1 MLCKMVWGW
10 LEETLFCEDSESGVR
25 LPLISVVGAQ
35 GQNVMHSG
43 LASRG
48 PPGGL
53 LGASWRPLGAQ
64 GGPRTAQD
72 AKKAKHIDF
81 VTFKMA
87 PRGPLGVQ
95 FWQFLDRFG
104 VNFGTIFRSILK
116 QCWGPFGVQFG
127 GTPCGPPGGPHTSRI
142 LPRSWRWVDG
152 GGVGGG
158 EVVVFRYTPHQVR
171 DPISLPHWESTSTCP
186 VFAICW
192 AVFGPFDP
200 FGGQIR
206 NPRKKNYTTRTNN
219 HRNRS

>member
-1 MLCKMVWGW
+1 
-10 LEETLFCEDSESGVR
+10 
-25 LPLISVVGAQ
+25 
-35 GQNVMHSG
+35 MHNG

-72 AKKAKHIDF
+72 AKKAKRIDF

-142 LPRSWRWVDG
+142 LPRSWREYAEVCG
-152 GGVGGG
+152 KNESERERGRERQREKREEREIERERREREREHIPHTPHVFRILSAYVPQTPRISPRTSRAHGPRVGGRAD
-158 EVVVFRYTPHQVR
+158 VLM
-171 DPISLPHWESTSTCP
+171 I
-186 VFAICW
+186 A
-192 AVFGPFDP
+192 
-200 FGGQIR
+200 
-206 NPRKKNYTTRTNN
+206 
-219 HRNRS
+219 